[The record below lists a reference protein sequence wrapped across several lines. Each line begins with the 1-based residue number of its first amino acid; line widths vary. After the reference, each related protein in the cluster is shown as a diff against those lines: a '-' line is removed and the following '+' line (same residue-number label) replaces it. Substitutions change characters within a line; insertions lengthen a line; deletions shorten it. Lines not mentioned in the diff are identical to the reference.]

1 MPDEDRYALKDRIAR
16 LWGRLRG
23 RRPVGRGAITLGEG
37 VIVDGRFA
45 IRRLLG
51 IGGTS
56 AVYVAQQIS
65 MGRDVALKVL
75 RSELLSREQV
85 TERFVREVRAVSRL
99 TSPHTISVYDVG
111 RTEDGLL
118 YIAMELL
125 KGRSLFR
132 LMVDEPSPM
141 SVWRAVSLVD
151 QVLNSLEEAHQQGV
165 LHRDLKPENIFII
178 PGAGMT
184 EFAKVLDFGIAQLGD
199 DAEGRD
205 SDRGLVVGTPRY
217 MSPEQMEGRPLDP
230 RSDLYSLATILFELI
245 AGRPPF
251 EAATPV
257 ALALRKIQ
265 EDPPRLRQVN
275 PRVRIP
281 AELEAFLYRALSRDP
296 QRRPQN
302 ASEFKNLLALSMEGF
317 GESSGPAAEPD
328 LPAAQSRVVVA
339 GSSPVL
345 QEPPAHPAPPERHV
359 ESPKEQGDATSKV
372 ESRLIPNE
380 RRASYR
386 FSRTMAVRFSY
397 EGREIRATTTDIS
410 IDGAFLFS
418 RALPPPG
425 TQIEVI
431 FENVGHT
438 VFKVH
443 LIGEVVRLVER
454 PTGPGEVRGFAVRWV
469 FSPHGRRPQTLQ
481 DLFATGY

>member
-1 MPDEDRYALKDRIAR
+1 MKDRIAR

-23 RRPVGRGAITLGEG
+23 RRPLGATAMTLGEG
-37 VIVDGRFA
+37 VVVDGRFA

-75 RSELLSREQV
+75 RSELLSREQA

-132 LMVDEPSPM
+132 LMTEEGVPM

-151 QVLNSLEEAHQQGV
+151 QVLNSLEEAHQVGV
-165 LHRDLKPENIFII
+165 LHRDLKPENIFVI
-178 PGAGMT
+178 PGAGGT

-205 SDRGLVVGTPRY
+205 SDRSLVVGTPRY

-257 ALALRKIQ
+257 ALALRKIH
-265 EDPPRLRQVN
+265 ETPPAVRDIA
-275 PRVRIP
+275 PHVRIP
-281 AELEAFLYRALSRDP
+281 DELEVFLRRALARDP
-296 QRRPQN
+296 DRRPRD
-302 ASEFKNLLALSMEGF
+302 ASEFKNLLALAMEGF
-317 GESSGPAAEPD
+317 GEMPARESPVVHMTGTPEGAILPPSPKPPQGLMPDSPPQVEPPRAPQAEP
-328 LPAAQSRVVVA
+328 R
-339 GSSPVL
+339 
-345 QEPPAHPAPPERHV
+345 PAP
-359 ESPKEQGDATSKV
+359 SD
-372 ESRLIPNE
+372 
-380 RRASYR
+380 RRASAR
-386 FSRTMAVRFSY
+386 LPRMLAVRFSH
-397 EGREIRATTTDIS
+397 EGQEFRATTTDIS
-410 IDGAFLFS
+410 AGGAFLFS

-425 TQIEVI
+425 SQVEVI
-431 FENVGHT
+431 FENPGHT
-438 VFKVH
+438 VFKIH
-443 LIGEVVRLVER
+443 LIGKVVRVVER
-454 PTGPGEVRGFAVRWV
+454 PTAPGEVRGFAIRWV
-469 FSPHGRRPQTLQ
+469 FSPHARRPKTVEE
-481 DLFATGY
+481 LFATGY

>member
-1 MPDEDRYALKDRIAR
+1 M
-16 LWGRLRG
+16 
-23 RRPVGRGAITLGEG
+23 GATAMTLGEG
-37 VIVDGRFA
+37 VVVDGRFA

-75 RSELLSREQV
+75 RSELLSREQA

-132 LMVDEPSPM
+132 LMTEESAPM

-151 QVLNSLEEAHQQGV
+151 QVLNSLEEAHQAGV
-165 LHRDLKPENIFII
+165 LHRDLKPENIFVI
-178 PGAGMT
+178 PGASQT

-205 SDRGLVVGTPRY
+205 SDRSLVVGTPRY
-217 MSPEQMEGRPLDP
+217 MSPEQMEGKALDP
-230 RSDLYSLATILFELI
+230 RSDLYSLATILYELI

-265 EDPPRLRQVN
+265 EVAPPLRQVN
-275 PRVRIP
+275 PHARIP
-281 AELEAFLYRALSRDP
+281 DELEVFLRRALSRDP
-296 QRRPQN
+296 EQRPQN
-302 ASEFKNLLALSMEGF
+302 ASEFKNLLALAMEGF
-317 GESSGPAAEPD
+317 GSEGPEVRLKA
-328 LPAAQSRVVVA
+328 
-339 GSSPVL
+339 
-345 QEPPAHPAPPERHV
+345 
-359 ESPKEQGDATSKV
+359 DATRAPVAEAPV
-372 ESRLIPNE
+372 ESRPALEPPPVE
-380 RRASYR
+380 PRPRPFDRRAT
-386 FSRTMAVRFSY
+386 SRIARMMAVVFTF
-397 EGREIRATTTDIS
+397 EGQDCRATTTDIS
-410 IDGAFLFS
+410 ARGAFLFS
-418 RALPPPG
+418 RALPPVG
-425 TQIEVI
+425 TRLEIV
-431 FENVGHT
+431 FENPGHT
-438 VFKVH
+438 VFKIH
-443 LIGEVVRLVER
+443 MIAEVVRVVER
-454 PTGPGEVRGFAVRWV
+454 PTKPGEVRGFAVRWV
-469 FSPHGRRPQTLQ
+469 FSPNARKPNTVEE
-481 DLFATGY
+481 LFATGY